1 MGSSIT
7 LWEFCAYAFT
17 NFLFILIIFASYLG
31 TAVHKLT
38 FLNFLNTV
46 FSTSTCFYLVF
57 KAIELPKHLGLTRK
71 C

>member
-46 FSTSTCFYLVF
+46 FCPIHLFLLSFQGHRAA
-57 KAIELPKHLGLTRK
+57 KASRVN
-71 C
+71 